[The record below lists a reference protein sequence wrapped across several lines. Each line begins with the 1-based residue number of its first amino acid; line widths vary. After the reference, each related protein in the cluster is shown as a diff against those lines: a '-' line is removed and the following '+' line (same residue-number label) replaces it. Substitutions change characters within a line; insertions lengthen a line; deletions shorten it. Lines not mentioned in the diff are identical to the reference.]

1 MILTSYID
9 LKHKWEISTCWENS
23 PLKELAKDIGIKN
36 LTSFNIHKKI
46 VINYY
51 NRMISVL
58 IKDMKN
64 EIKESKEKVN
74 KIKKSKDKK
83 ELQKI
88 ISVFPCFIESMDFD
102 DTKRFLIHWY
112 QTKIKHYEE
121 ELNTSSYYRGKSQI
135 L

>member
-23 PLKELAKDIGIKN
+23 PLKELAKNIGVKN
-36 LTSFNIHKKI
+36 LTSFNIHRNI

-51 NRMISVL
+51 NHMISVL

-64 EIKESKEKVN
+64 EIKESKEKIN

-88 ISVFPCFIESMDFD
+88 VSIFSCFIESMDFN
-102 DTKRFLIHWY
+102 DTKHFLINWY

-121 ELNTSSYYRGKSQI
+121 ELNISSYCRGKSQI

>member
-9 LKHKWEISTCWENS
+9 LKHKWNISTCWENS
-23 PLKELAKDIGIKN
+23 PLKELAKNIDIKN
-36 LTSFNIHKKI
+36 LPSFDIHRKI

-58 IKDMKN
+58 IKEMEN

-74 KIKKSKDKK
+74 KIKKSKNKK

-88 ISVFPCFIESMDFD
+88 VSIFPCFIESTNFD
-102 DTKRFLIHWY
+102 DTKRVLIDWY

-121 ELNTSSYYRGKSQI
+121 ELNTSSCNIRI
-135 L
+135 I

>member
-1 MILTSYID
+1 MTLTSYID

-23 PLKELAKDIGIKN
+23 PLKELAKNIGVKN
-36 LTSFNIHKKI
+36 LTSFDIHKKI
-46 VINYY
+46 VINDC
-51 NRMISVL
+51 NRMISVV

-88 ISVFPCFIESMDFD
+88 VSIFSCFIESADFN
-102 DTKRFLIHWY
+102 DTKRVLIYWY

-121 ELNTSSYYRGKSQI
+121 ELNTSSYCRSEAQV

>member
-23 PLKELAKDIGIKN
+23 PLKELAKNIGIKN
-36 LTSFNIHKKI
+36 LPSFDIHKKI

-51 NRMISVL
+51 NRMISIL

-64 EIKESKEKVN
+64 EIKESEEKVN

-88 ISVFPCFIESMDFD
+88 VSIFPCFIESTDFND
-102 DTKRFLIHWY
+102 IKHVLINWY

-121 ELNTSSYYRGKSQI
+121 ELNTSSYCRGKAQI

>member
-1 MILTSYID
+1 MTLTSYID

-23 PLKELAKDIGIKN
+23 PLKELAKNIGVKN
-36 LTSFNIHKKI
+36 LTSFYIYRKI

-51 NRMISVL
+51 NHMISVL

-64 EIKESKEKVN
+64 EIKESKEKIN

-88 ISVFPCFIESMDFD
+88 VSIFSCFIESMDFN
-102 DTKRFLIHWY
+102 DTKHFLIDWY
-112 QTKIKHYEE
+112 QIKIKHYEE
-121 ELNTSSYYRGKSQI
+121 ELNTSSYCRSKSQI

>member
-1 MILTSYID
+1 MILTGYID

-23 PLKELAKDIGIKN
+23 PLKELVKNIGVKN
-36 LTSFNIHKKI
+36 LTSFDIHKKI

-51 NRMISVL
+51 NRMINVL
-58 IKDMKN
+58 IKDMEN
-64 EIKESKEKVN
+64 EIKESKEKIN

-88 ISVFPCFIESMDFD
+88 VSIFPCFIESMDFD

-112 QTKIKHYEE
+112 QTKIKHYKE
-121 ELNTSSYYRGKSQI
+121 ELNTSSCSRRI
-135 L
+135 I

>member
-23 PLKELAKDIGIKN
+23 PLKELAKNIGVKN
-36 LTSFNIHKKI
+36 LTSFDIHKKI

-51 NRMISVL
+51 NRMISIL
-58 IKDMKN
+58 IKNMEN

-88 ISVFPCFIESMDFD
+88 VSVFSCLIESMDFN
-102 DTKRFLIHWY
+102 DTKHFLIYWY

-121 ELNTSSYYRGKSQI
+121 ELNTSSYCRGKSQI

>member
-1 MILTSYID
+1 MILISYID

-23 PLKELAKDIGIKN
+23 PLKELAKNIGIKN

-88 ISVFPCFIESMDFD
+88 VSVFPCFIESMDFD
-102 DTKRFLIHWY
+102 DTKRFLIHLY
-112 QTKIKHYEE
+112 QTKIKHYKE
-121 ELNTSSYYRGKSQI
+121 ELNTSSYCSSKSQI

>member
-1 MILTSYID
+1 MILTSYIY

-58 IKDMKN
+58 IKDMEN

-88 ISVFPCFIESMDFD
+88 VSVFPCFIESTDFD
-102 DTKRFLIHWY
+102 DIKRVLIHWY

-121 ELNTSSYYRGKSQI
+121 ELNTSSYCRDKSQI

>member
-1 MILTSYID
+1 
-9 LKHKWEISTCWENS
+9 
-23 PLKELAKDIGIKN
+23 
-36 LTSFNIHKKI
+36 
-46 VINYY
+46 
-51 NRMISVL
+51 MISVL

-88 ISVFPCFIESMDFD
+88 VSIFSCFIESMDFN
-102 DTKRFLIHWY
+102 DTKRFLIDWY
-112 QTKIKHYEE
+112 QIKIKHYEE
-121 ELNTSSYYRGKSQI
+121 ELNTSSYCRSKSQI

>member
-1 MILTSYID
+1 MTLTSYID
-9 LKHKWEISTCWENS
+9 LKHKWEISTCWENI
-23 PLKELAKDIGIKN
+23 PLKELAKNIGVKN
-36 LTSFNIHKKI
+36 LTSFDIHKKI

-51 NRMISVL
+51 NRMISIL
-58 IKDMKN
+58 IKNMEN
-64 EIKESKEKVN
+64 EIKENKEKVN

-88 ISVFPCFIESMDFD
+88 VSVFSCFIENIDFD
-102 DTKRFLIHWY
+102 TIKHFLIYWY

-121 ELNTSSYYRGKSQI
+121 ELNTSSYCRGKSQI

>member
-1 MILTSYID
+1 MT
-9 LKHKWEISTCWENS
+9 KNISF
-23 PLKELAKDIGIKN
+23 KN
-36 LTSFNIHKKI
+36 LTSFYIYRKI

-83 ELQKI
+83 ELQKNCQC
-88 ISVFPCFIESMDFD
+88 ISLFYRKC
-102 DTKRFLIHWY
+102 RF
-112 QTKIKHYEE
+112 
-121 ELNTSSYYRGKSQI
+121 
-135 L
+135 

>member
-1 MILTSYID
+1 
-9 LKHKWEISTCWENS
+9 
-23 PLKELAKDIGIKN
+23 
-36 LTSFNIHKKI
+36 
-46 VINYY
+46 
-51 NRMISVL
+51 MISVL
-58 IKDMKN
+58 INDMKN

-88 ISVFPCFIESMDFD
+88 VSVFSYLIESMDFN
-102 DTKRFLIHWY
+102 DTKHFLIHWY

-121 ELNTSSYYRGKSQI
+121 ELNTSSYCRSKSQI

>member
-1 MILTSYID
+1 MILTGYID

-23 PLKELAKDIGIKN
+23 PLKELSKNIGFKN
-36 LTSFNIHKKI
+36 LISFYIYRKI

-51 NRMISVL
+51 NRMISIL

-83 ELQKI
+83 ELKKI
-88 ISVFPCFIESMDFD
+88 VSVFPCFIENTDFN
-102 DTKRFLIHWY
+102 DTKHVLIDWY
-112 QTKIKHYEE
+112 QTKIKHYEQ
-121 ELNTSSYYRGKSQI
+121 ELNTSSYCRGKSQI

>member
-9 LKHKWEISTCWENS
+9 LKHKWEILTCWENS

-36 LTSFNIHKKI
+36 LTSFDIHKKI

-58 IKDMKN
+58 IKDMEN

-88 ISVFPCFIESMDFD
+88 VSIFPCFIESMNFD
-102 DTKRFLIHWY
+102 NTKRFLIHWY
-112 QTKIKHYEE
+112 QTKIKHYKE
-121 ELNTSSYYRGKSQI
+121 ELNTSSCSKNKFQI

>member
-23 PLKELAKDIGIKN
+23 PLKELAKNIGVKN
-36 LTSFNIHKKI
+36 LTSFDIHKKI

-51 NRMISVL
+51 NRMINVL
-58 IKDMKN
+58 IKDMEN
-64 EIKESKEKVN
+64 EIKESKEKIN
-74 KIKKSKDKK
+74 KIKKSKNKK

-88 ISVFPCFIESMDFD
+88 VSVFPCFIESMDFN
-102 DTKRFLIHWY
+102 TIKHFLIHWY

-121 ELNTSSYYRGKSQI
+121 ELNTSSCSRRI
-135 L
+135 I

>member
-1 MILTSYID
+1 MILTGYID

-23 PLKELAKDIGIKN
+23 PLKKLTKNIGVKN
-36 LTSFNIHKKI
+36 LTSFYIYRKI

-64 EIKESKEKVN
+64 EIKENKEKVN
-74 KIKKSKDKK
+74 KIKKSKNKK

-88 ISVFPCFIESMDFD
+88 VSVFPCFIESADFD
-102 DTKRFLIHWY
+102 DTKRVLIDWY

-121 ELNTSSYYRGKSQI
+121 ELNTSSCSRNKSQI

>member
-1 MILTSYID
+1 MILTDYID

-23 PLKELAKDIGIKN
+23 PLKESAKNIGFKN
-36 LTSFNIHKKI
+36 LTSFYIYRKI

-51 NRMISVL
+51 NRMISAL

-64 EIKESKEKVN
+64 EIKEIKEKIN
-74 KIKKSKDKK
+74 KIKKSKNKK

-88 ISVFPCFIESMDFD
+88 VSVFPCFIESTDFN
-102 DTKRFLIHWY
+102 DTKCVLIHWY

-121 ELNTSSYYRGKSQI
+121 ELNTSSYCRSKSQI
-135 L
+135 F